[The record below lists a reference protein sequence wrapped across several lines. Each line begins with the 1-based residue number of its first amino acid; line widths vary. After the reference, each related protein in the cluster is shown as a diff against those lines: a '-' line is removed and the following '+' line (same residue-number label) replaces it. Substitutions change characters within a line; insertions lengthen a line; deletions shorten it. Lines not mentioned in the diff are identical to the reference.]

1 MIRHLF
7 QRPLFS
13 NLTFLH
19 EFEMPP
25 LQAYHTL
32 EVDIYTT
39 VFLALIPFIL
49 VFSITQIARCFNCL
63 SIVLCFA
70 ILWSNSSLVCLYKI
84 KTKNNDLGYLILQ
97 FFFHTNFKSNLSSS
111 TQISLEFFLEE
122 GFLWSCKVICRELS
136 YLKCIIRKFYLIGYM
151 GSLFLGDE
159 AWAETGIKWASE
171 SWRRAFSAEVTESGM
186 VFRRAWARNVW
197 EITRCVMIWN

>member
-1 MIRHLF
+1 MLYLGRTFIFQINAENIYLFFSCSIIYDIICHYMIRHLF
-7 QRPLFS
+7 QHPLFS

-122 GFLWSCKVICRELS
+122 GFL
-136 YLKCIIRKFYLIGYM
+136 
-151 GSLFLGDE
+151 
-159 AWAETGIKWASE
+159 
-171 SWRRAFSAEVTESGM
+171 
-186 VFRRAWARNVW
+186 
-197 EITRCVMIWN
+197 